1 MQGTLIHSITV
12 KTTILLYFLLCL
24 VIVNVIAL
32 PFPICEETVSCSL
45 LWSSELEQE
54 PQSRYFVRIDEETII
69 QRPGERLGMLPP
81 LPCTRL
87 KGRSLTLCLPRMLQH
102 HTPAL
107 LMYMTPRERQRL
119 AAVAAIVD

>member
-1 MQGTLIHSITV
+1 MRIH
-12 KTTILLYFLLCL
+12 
-24 VIVNVIAL
+24 
-32 PFPICEETVSCSL
+32 
-45 LWSSELEQE
+45 
-54 PQSRYFVRIDEETII
+54 EETII
-69 QRPGERLGMLPP
+69 QRPGERLGTLPP
-81 LPCTRL
+81 LHCTRL

>member
-1 MQGTLIHSITV
+1 MQGTLTHPITV
-12 KTTILLYFLLCL
+12 DKTILIYFLLCL
-24 VIVNVIAL
+24 VIVIVIDL
-32 PFPICEETVSCSL
+32 PFPIHEETVSCSL

-54 PQSRYFVRIDEETII
+54 PQSRYFVRIYEESII

-81 LPCTRL
+81 LPFTRL

-102 HTPAL
+102 HTPAM

-119 AAVAAIVD
+119 VAVAAIVD